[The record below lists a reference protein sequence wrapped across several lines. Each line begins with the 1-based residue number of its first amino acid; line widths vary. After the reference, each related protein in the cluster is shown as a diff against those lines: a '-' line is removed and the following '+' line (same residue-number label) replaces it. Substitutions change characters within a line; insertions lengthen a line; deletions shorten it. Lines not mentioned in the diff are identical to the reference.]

1 MEDIKQFT
9 LEMEDVD
16 CRKTKKLRTIV
27 TINTYVNGELEE
39 EYMFYAPSHK
49 QDYLIEQLTAKG
61 YKRAYDV
68 SYYERLVEEREHDLD
83 MAKLGLDL
91 SQVMLK
97 RTKEHPIY
105 EEPSEQEFH
114 YEI

>member
-9 LEMEDVD
+9 LEMEDVIYN
-16 CRKTKKLRTIV
+16 KTKKHRTIV
-27 TINTYVNGELEE
+27 TISTYLNGEHEE

-49 QDYLIEQLTAKG
+49 QDSLVKQLTANG

-68 SYYERLVEEREHDLD
+68 SHYEHLVEEREQNLNI
-83 MAKLGLDL
+83 AKSNLNLA
-91 SQVMLK
+91 QAMLK
-97 RTKEHPIY
+97 IAKEHPLY
-105 EEPSEQEFH
+105 EEPMEQEFH

>member
-9 LEMEDVD
+9 LEMEDAI
-16 CRKTKKLRTIV
+16 CSKTKKHRTIV
-27 TINTYVNGELEE
+27 ILSTYINGEPEE

-49 QDYLIEQLTAKG
+49 QYSLIEQLTAKG

-68 SYYERLVEEREHDLD
+68 SYYEHLVEEREQILNI
-83 MAKLGLDL
+83 AKSNLNLA
-91 SQVMLK
+91 QAMLK
-97 RTKEHPIY
+97 TAKEHPLY
-105 EEPSEQEFH
+105 EEPTKQEFH